1 MYSFKKHKKKFAS
14 RAGIRGVC
22 HDIIGTD
29 GLGYAPPISK
39 EDDISPGIFNSCS
52 SKLAKLISNLI
63 LFKLKRDRNGT
74 LEDLTWLGKDFS

>member
-39 EDDISPGIFNSCS
+39 VMMMIMMVMMIMKMMVMMIVMMIMKMMVMMIMTASATLRRSP
-52 SKLAKLISNLI
+52 
-63 LFKLKRDRNGT
+63 R
-74 LEDLTWLGKDFS
+74 